1 MSIVQRLHLVVCK
14 QLQVLGAAST
24 SQEHFNVGV
33 GSCNTLLLHLVHLL
47 LLLLGAFTAGTL
59 VSLRGLVLWQHDEE
73 DRQEK
78 EGEEQLQEKGH
89 LRALLTFP
97 DGDST
102 GKGEDLED
110 EEEGGDV
117 EDAAGGRDFED
128 FLGRQEESSGGEVEE
143 ELEEQDQH
151 PGTWPGSSTT
161 DCPGPGTLPQAGH
174 GTVLLGTDTHIW
186 NWQLVSHTS
195 QPTNTTEIV

>member
-78 EGEEQLQEKGH
+78 GKVEEDRQKDRREEDMRREGRKEKERGPDNPDNSGTGRSKGRAQTQPKGGRPVRQTKSGIFRGPSPAGVVPPSPSLLPIDEALRLLQESAMQ
-89 LRALLTFP
+89 L
-97 DGDST
+97 
-102 GKGEDLED
+102 DL
-110 EEEGGDV
+110 
-117 EDAAGGRDFED
+117 
-128 FLGRQEESSGGEVEE
+128 
-143 ELEEQDQH
+143 
-151 PGTWPGSSTT
+151 
-161 DCPGPGTLPQAGH
+161 
-174 GTVLLGTDTHIW
+174 
-186 NWQLVSHTS
+186 
-195 QPTNTTEIV
+195 